1 MCGIAG
7 FFDSREGAP
16 VDGALLRCM
25 TDSLLHRGPDASGFF
40 EAPGVGLGHRRLS
53 IIDLSGGQQPLFNE
67 DGSVVVVYNG
77 EIYNFQ
83 ALTRELEAL
92 GHRFSTRSDTEVI
105 VHGWEEWGPAVVE
118 RFRGMFAFALWDQNQ
133 ETLFLARDRLGIKPL
148 YYSLLADGTLLFGS
162 ELKALL
168 QHPALP
174 RRLDPQAV
182 EDYFAFGYI
191 PDPKTIYRDVRKLAP
206 GHVLTLRRGEER
218 LRVRQY
224 WDLAFEPDHS
234 IGEAEAMAELEE
246 RLREAVEIRMIAE
259 VPLGAFLSGGVDSSS
274 VVAFMAAK
282 SAKPVNTC
290 SIGFGVASFD
300 ESRFAEEVAR
310 HCATRHHSRQVEPD
324 SFDLLNQLA
333 GFYDEPFADSSA
345 MPTYQVCRLARER
358 VTVALSGDGGD
369 EVFAGYRRYRWH
381 AYEERVRQM
390 LPQGLRAPLFGL
402 AGQVYPKMDW
412 APKSLRAKSTFQA
425 LARSSA
431 SAYFHSVSTL
441 SDGLRRQLYSDRLR
455 RDLQDYE
462 ARLLLEAIMQGAPAE
477 EPLDKAIY
485 ADFKTYLPG
494 DILTKVDRTSM
505 ATSLE
510 VRVPILDHHLVEW
523 VARLPLSLRL
533 AGREGKYILK
543 RTMEKALPREVL
555 YREKM
560 GFAVPLAKWFR
571 GPLKERMRKQLLS
584 GQLAE
589 AGLFDVG
596 FISRLLEA
604 HVSGLSD
611 HSTAIWSLVMFE
623 SFLRRSEALGKPAQ
637 PWRQGGAA
645 VS

>member
-7 FFDSREGAP
+7 FFDSRERAP

-25 TDSLLHRGPDASGFF
+25 TDSLIHRGPDASGYF

-191 PDPKTIYRDVRKLAP
+191 PDPKTIYRDVSKLAP
-206 GHVLTLRRGEER
+206 GHLLTLRRGEER
-218 LRVRQY
+218 PRVRRY

-282 SAKPVNTC
+282 SAEPVNTC
-290 SIGFGVASFD
+290 SIGFGVAGFD

-310 HCATRHHSRQVEPD
+310 HCATRHHSQQVEPD
-324 SFDLLNQLA
+324 SFDLIDQLA

-381 AYEERVRQM
+381 AYEERVRQR

-425 LARSSA
+425 LARNSA

-441 SDGLRRQLYSDRLR
+441 SDGLRRQLFSDRLR

-462 ARLLLEAIMQGAPAE
+462 ARHLLEAIMQGAPAE

-485 ADFKTYLPG
+485 ADLKTYLPG

-523 VARLPLSLRL
+523 AARLPLSLRL

-543 RTMEKALPREVL
+543 KTMEKALPREVL

-571 GPLKERMRKQLLS
+571 GPLKERARKQLLS

-589 AGLFDVG
+589 TGLFDVG

-623 SFLRRSEALGKPAQ
+623 SFLRRSEALGEPAQ
-637 PWRQGGAA
+637 PWRQDDAA

>member
-7 FFDSREGAP
+7 IFDSRERAP
-16 VDGALLRCM
+16 VDGAVLRCM
-25 TDSLLHRGPDASGFF
+25 TDSLIHRGPDASGFF

-191 PDPKTIYRDVRKLAP
+191 PDPKTIYRDVFKLAP
-206 GHVLTLRRGEER
+206 GHLLTLRRGQEKPR
-218 LRVRQY
+218 LRQY
-224 WDLAFEPDHS
+224 WDIVFEPDHS

-282 SAKPVNTC
+282 SARPVNTC
-290 SIGFGVASFD
+290 SIGFGVAAFD
-300 ESRFAEEVAR
+300 ESRFAEQVAR
-310 HCATRHHSRQVEPD
+310 HCATHHHSRQVESD
-324 SFDLLNQLA
+324 SFDLIDQLA

-358 VTVALSGDGGD
+358 VTVVLSGDGGD

-390 LPQGLRAPLFGL
+390 LPQGLRARLFGL
-402 AGQVYPKMDW
+402 AGRLYPKMDW

-425 LARSSA
+425 LARNSA
-431 SAYFHSVSTL
+431 NAYFHSVSTL
-441 SDGLRRQLYSDRLR
+441 GDGLRRQLYSDRLR

-462 ARLLLEAIMQGAPAE
+462 AHHLLEAIMRDAPAE

-485 ADFKTYLPG
+485 ADLKTYLPG
-494 DILTKVDRTSM
+494 DILTKVDRSSM

-523 VARLPLSLRL
+523 AARLPLSLRL

-543 RTMEKALPREVL
+543 KTMEKALPREVL

-560 GFAVPLAKWFR
+560 GFSVPLAKWFR
-571 GPLKERMRKQLLS
+571 GPLKERARQQLLD

-589 AGLFDVG
+589 SGLFDVG
-596 FISRLLEA
+596 FISRLLDA
-604 HVSGLSD
+604 HASGLSD

-623 SFLRRSEALGKPAQ
+623 SFLRRSEAT
-637 PWRQGGAA
+637 